1 MRGRER
7 LRGCR
12 DYLAVKEHIIA
23 SDSDADFRVQ
33 RAKGVDGDALALTST
48 ASTAARSAL
57 PKDFLIVTE
66 TRLYPAAPANARVE
80 RTQAA
85 IRVMVWM
92 LRLRAVCEQ
101 GEDVFDAS
109 VSGT

>member
-1 MRGRER
+1 M
-7 LRGCR
+7 
-12 DYLAVKEHIIA
+12 KEHIIG

-66 TRLYPAAPANARVE
+66 TRLYPAARHRQARGSKE
-80 RTQAA
+80 RRQ
-85 IRVMVWM
+85 RS
-92 LRLRAVCEQ
+92 
-101 GEDVFDAS
+101 AS
-109 VSGT
+109 WFGCSGCGRFLNKAMMFSTRR